1 MRGFGGMGMGLG
13 MAWYWIIGIL
23 ILVAIIWLVSRSF
36 GQNKPE
42 NHSKSALEILKERYA
57 KGEIDKDEFEKRKSD
72 LI

>member
-1 MRGFGGMGMGLG
+1 MGLG

-23 ILVAIIWLVSRSF
+23 ILVAIVWLVSRSF
-36 GQNKPE
+36 GQNKPD
-42 NHSKSALEILKERYA
+42 NQSKSALEILKERYA

>member
-1 MRGFGGMGMGLG
+1 LRICRDRHPGIKDGGLR
-13 MAWYWIIGIL
+13 